1 MNDTSDSLAR
11 AHAYAGQ
18 WLATL
23 NRRPVPPQ
31 ASIEDLVAA
40 FGPDLPPGPCPPGD
54 TIDLMA
60 RAGEAGLTAM
70 PSGRFFGFVIG
81 GTHPAGLAADWLVSA
96 WDQNAGLRLVTPTC
110 SALEDIASA
119 WLLDL
124 LGLPADQRRRLRD
137 RGDDVQLHLSG
148 GRPARHAAPGG
159 LGRRRATDCAARRAS
174 GCWSARSGTTP
185 STWRC
190 ATWAWAPRRRSRPT
204 SRAGSGSDA
213 LRAALEA
220 GEASGGP
227 RPVVLALQAGNVHS
241 GAFDPFAEA
250 IEVAH
255 RYGAWVHIDGAFGLF
270 AGASDQ
276 HRHLVDGLRR
286 SRLVDH
292 RRPQDP
298 QRPLRLRDRH
308 RPRPRA
314 RSGRRWGCTATT

>member
-70 PSGRFFGFVIG
+70 PSGRFFGFVVG

-124 LGLPADQRRRLRD
+124 LGLPAA
-137 RGDDVQLHLSG
+137 SG
-148 GRPARHAAPGG
+148 VGFVTGATMSNFTCLAAARHDMLRRAGWDVGRDGLCGSPGVRVLVGAERHDTIDLALRYLG
-159 LGRRRATDCAARRAS
+159 LG
-174 GCWSARSGTTP
+174 TP
-185 STWRC
+185 EAVPADEQGRI
-190 ATWAWAPRRRSRPT
+190 RP
-204 SRAGSGSDA
+204 DA

-220 GEASGGP
+220 GEASGDS
-227 RPVVLALQAGNVHS
+227 RPVILALQAGNVHS
-241 GAFDPFAEA
+241 GRSTP
-250 IEVAH
+250 
-255 RYGAWVHIDGAFGLF
+255 
-270 AGASDQ
+270 SP
-276 HRHLVDGLRR
+276 RR
-286 SRLVDH
+286 SRW
-292 RRPQDP
+292 RTG
-298 QRPLRLRDRH
+298 
-308 RPRPRA
+308 
-314 RSGRRWGCTATT
+314 SGRGCTSTAPSGSSRAPPTSTGTSSTGTPRRTPGPPTPTRP